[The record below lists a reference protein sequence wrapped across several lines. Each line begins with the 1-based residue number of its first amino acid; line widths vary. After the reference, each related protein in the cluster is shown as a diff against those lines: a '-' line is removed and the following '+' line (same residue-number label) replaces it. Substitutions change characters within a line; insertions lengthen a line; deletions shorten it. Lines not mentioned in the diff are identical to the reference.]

1 MKNLFATLVC
11 LCTISALS
19 HAQLPQKFDSLYKTI
34 FAKDFCKMIQQ
45 NPNIVLLDVRSP
57 GEYADTSVSTS
68 LNIGHLKGAINMGI
82 DSMKKNMAAL
92 DAYRSKT
99 LVIYCSHS
107 QRSRRVSKL
116 LSENGFTNFYNLNGG
131 LSSLNQLTAR
141 DFPCKQDWLQTN
153 LPYKNLS
160 VPEALVLHANE
171 KKLVVVD
178 VRPAS
183 HFELNDSAAERNIGR
198 IKGAI
203 NIPYD
208 KFSARIAE
216 LNAHKNSPVLVYTMG
231 GDGDAAR
238 AASQLAANGFKTVYH
253 LVGGIDGVLTN
264 ANGNAVLEKTPA
276 FHCIDAEQ
284 ALGLLKS
291 SRALTVYDARP
302 KIEFENK
309 DEKFWKNLGN
319 IKNAVNV
326 SASNIAAQTLPADK
340 KAPILVYGNPGAFV
354 IAKTLSEKGYTAV
367 YSMDSLY
374 DFIWSGFNIESCKE
388 SRNYVVNHDGLF

>member
-1 MKNLFATLVC
+1 MKNIVATLAC
-11 LCTISALS
+11 LCIVSSLLQ
-19 HAQLPQKFDSLYKTI
+19 AQLPQKFDSLYKTI
-34 FAKDFCKMIQQ
+34 FAKDFCTMIRQ
-45 NPNIVLLDVRSP
+45 NPNIVLFDVRSP
-57 GEYADTSVSTS
+57 GEYADTSASTS

-99 LVIYCSHS
+99 LIIYCSHS

-131 LSSLNQLTAR
+131 LSSLNQLSAQ

-153 LPYKNLS
+153 LPYTNLS
-160 VPEALVLHANE
+160 VREAIALYTTE

-183 HFELNDSAAERNIGR
+183 HFELKDSTADRNIGR
-198 IKGAI
+198 VKGTI
-203 NIPYD
+203 SIPYD
-208 KFSARIAE
+208 KFSARLAE
-216 LNAHKNSPVLVYTMG
+216 LNAHKNSPILLYTTG

-238 AASQLAANGFKTVYH
+238 AASQLVANGFKTVYH

-264 ANGNAVLEKTPA
+264 ANGFVMLEKTPS

-284 ALGLLKS
+284 AVNLLKRS
-291 SRALTVYDARP
+291 PGLTVYDTRP
-302 KIEFENK
+302 KVEFENK

-326 SASNIAAQTLPADK
+326 NAVSINAQHLPTDK
-340 KAPILVYGNPGAFV
+340 KAPILVYGNPGAF
-354 IAKTLSEKGYTAV
+354 ALSKMLSDKGYTEV
-367 YSMDSLY
+367 YTMDSLY
-374 DFIWSGFNIESCKE
+374 DFIWSGFNIEACKE
-388 SRNYVVNHDGLF
+388 ARNFVVNHDGLF